1 MVMHFSYDKPRRDA
15 IPEIR
20 NFLVNEGFK
29 ILEYAPEDGFMFTD
43 YKLFDWGEGQRLL
56 AVSVHIHDKMTITG
70 KGRMDIPV
78 ASLGKTEDL
87 LKIKTFDKLPYRIQ
101 KRIYLSLI
109 EPLESL
115 GYKKL
120 NHWP

>member
-1 MVMHFSYDKPRRDA
+1 MVMQFSYDKPRPDA
-15 IPEIR
+15 ILEIR

-29 ILEYAPEDGFMFTD
+29 IIEYAPEDGFMFTD

-101 KRIYLSLI
+101 KRIFLSLI